1 MTVREEAIALVA
13 RALAL
18 GKKGRVI
25 PADEM
30 QEVIDEL
37 GGTYPTWLADL
48 LTTVPLCGLELGWQ
62 ASEADDNVSWLE
74 WSDGPGILS
83 ESQESY
89 PGLAI
94 LPAGFVNI
102 GSCAMGTG
110 DPYFISVNEGD
121 DPPVYQVYHDVSDQA
136 DVILAEGRVTVA
148 GCLSEFLATARIG

>member
-1 MTVREEAIALVA
+1 MTVREAAIALVA

-37 GGTYPTWLADL
+37 GGTYPTWLAEL
-48 LTTVPLCGLELGWQ
+48 LTTVPICGLQIGWQ
-62 ASEADDNVSWLE
+62 ASEADDDISWME
-74 WSDGPGILS
+74 VSDGPGILS
-83 ESQESY
+83 ESRDCY

-102 GSCAMGTG
+102 AFCVMGSG
-110 DPYFISVNEGD
+110 DPYFISINEGD
-121 DPPVYQVYHDVSDQA
+121 DPPLYQVYHDVSDQA
-136 DVILAEGRVTVA
+136 DAILAEGRVTVA
-148 GCLSEFLATARIG
+148 ASLSEFFATARIV

>member
-1 MTVREEAIALVA
+1 MTVREAAIALVA

-37 GGTYPTWLADL
+37 GGTYPTWLAEL
-48 LTTVPLCGLELGWQ
+48 LTTVPICGLQIGWQ
-62 ASEADDNVSWLE
+62 ASEADDDISWME
-74 WSDGPGILS
+74 VSDGPGILS
-83 ESQESY
+83 ESRDAY

-102 GSCAMGTG
+102 AFCVMGSG
-110 DPYFISVNEGD
+110 DPYFISINEGD
-121 DPPVYQVYHDVSDQA
+121 DPPLYQVYHDVSDQA
-136 DVILAEGRVTVA
+136 DAILAEGRVTVA
-148 GCLSEFLATARIG
+148 SRLSEFLATAKIV